1 MLVLPL
7 WPSAHVTPG
16 QQNGPLLVSCLLMQG
31 LTSIYGIMRNSRCIS
46 FSLGGYRYYPPKQW
60 HDWGEQDPFEN
71 IWIEPPKD
79 FSGFT

>member
-1 MLVLPL
+1 
-7 WPSAHVTPG
+7 
-16 QQNGPLLVSCLLMQG
+16 VSSSL
-31 LTSIYGIMRNSRCIS
+31 IKVRFYGKRCIS